1 MEYIKIRKD
10 NFEWEV
16 VPELS
21 DAVKNGSLNV
31 DLIRA
36 GRKIHAGKIKTR
48 YFFEFFGTKYNAKE
62 YANSFFRTSRAK
74 REFETVLRV
83 AKLGVKVKMPVIH
96 IECRDYGIVAYE
108 FLEDWVPA
116 SEYLAQKDLPPAKRI
131 KVIVE
136 LARFFRNVLEAGVYQ
151 YDMNPTNV
159 IIKEN
164 KWTLK
169 FKLVDFERVEIKSIS
184 SSEIIDIIGRMA
196 RFPYASQLEKMR
208 FVKAFFFG
216 LSDSELKKKFY
227 QIQER
232 YNAQLKVDADKMVER
247 CTSENRRFGVIA
259 VEGYSGYYRKK
270 FVDDSWK
277 PEELTKMDGDLYEI
291 LEVSD
296 PLTEWKKRN
305 REAVLKGKRPP
316 FAVLIKKGARK
327 GHIFLV
333 KRHETTVIKRPAV

>member
-1 MEYIKIRKD
+1 MEYARIRKD
-10 NFEWEV
+10 SFEWEV
-16 VPELS
+16 IPELAES
-21 DAVKNGSLNV
+21 VKNGSLNV

-48 YFFEFFGTKYNAKE
+48 YFFDFFGAKYNAKE
-62 YANSFFRTSRAK
+62 YENSFFRTNRAK
-74 REFETVLRV
+74 REFETVLKV
-83 AKLGVKVKMPVIH
+83 AKLGVKVKLPAIH
-96 IECRDYGIVAYE
+96 VECTDFGIVAYE
-108 FLEDWVPA
+108 FLQDWSPA
-116 SEYLAQKDLPPAKRI
+116 SEYLSQKGLPSAKRI

-136 LARFFRNVLEAGVYQ
+136 LARFFRDILEAGVYQ

-169 FKLVDFERVEIKSIS
+169 FKLVDFERVETKSIS
-184 SSEIIDIIGRMA
+184 SSDIIDIIGRMG
-196 RFPYASQLEKMR
+196 RFPHASQLEKMR

-216 LSDSELKKKFY
+216 LSDSEVKKKFY

-232 YNAQLKVDADKMVER
+232 YDAQLKVDADKMVER
-247 CTSENRRFGVIA
+247 CTEDNRRFGVVV
-259 VEGYSGYYRKK
+259 VEGYTGYYRKK
-270 FVDDSWK
+270 FVEESWK

-291 LEVSD
+291 IEVSD

-305 REAVLKGKRPP
+305 RDAVLKGKRAP
-316 FAVLIKKGARK
+316 FAVLLKKGSKK

-333 KRHETTVIKRPAV
+333 KRYETTVIRRPSE